1 MWSETRQK
9 VTIAAWLCV
18 TCHESQLFLR
28 PNVELNNREVLGGY
42 RLHANINQKS
52 RVTWFKLNGCNAEI
66 MKGIIAL
73 HCNIGHNALP
83 PNYLRKLKTGKWLTL
98 YLGFGP
104 CCQSLCLTFC
114 GNWGGGFLSTARLG
128 QVFHNWHF
136 YNQHPPERWCDVR
149 WWVGGGKVAGGKSK
163 EKCWLKINCLVKDFS
178 KTWWMFMNCNAAER
192 QFSWRIKKGGLK
204 WALVIEAR
212 FSDCA
217 IHPSPWSAASNSI
230 IVWHTYLYKKL

>member
-1 MWSETRQK
+1 M
-9 VTIAAWLCV
+9 
-18 TCHESQLFLR
+18 
-28 PNVELNNREVLGGY
+28 NRGVLGGY

-98 YLGFGP
+98 YLGLGP

-128 QVFHNWHF
+128 QEFHNWHF

-178 KTWWMFMNCNAAER
+178 SQVFWWMFMNCNADHSNIGFVFWNRESVHLYD
-192 QFSWRIKKGGLK
+192 QGGWDWRGFKLDTGHSSQIL
-204 WALVIEAR
+204 WLR
-212 FSDCA
+212 Y
-217 IHPSPWSAASNSI
+217 SPITLGSLRLT
-230 IVWHTYLYKKL
+230 VVVRM